1 MLYIV
6 IAFLWLA
13 ILFYLVLGGA
23 DFGAGILEI
32 FTATTKKQDLRRTAY
47 IAIGP
52 IWEANHMWII
62 ITVVIFFVGFP
73 EIYSMISI
81 SLHIPVLIML
91 LGIIARGT
99 AFTFRNYDPV
109 NDKMQALY
117 SRIYVYSSFITPL
130 FIGII
135 AATAVSGRID
145 PKAKGFLPTYIF
157 NWLDWYPV
165 SGGLFT
171 VFLCGFLAAVFLIGE
186 VSNMRSR
193 RAYMGKARL
202 MNLGLIIFML
212 LSFQVAKAEN
222 IPMFQWV
229 FGSTVSIAAVV
240 ISFVAWIIMW
250 SQIAKNNAKLTRLWA
265 GIMVMTLL
273 VSITYGHFPDVV
285 LLKGGR
291 SLSLLSGHAPEAT
304 INVLA
309 SALMAGD
316 LLIVPSLFYLIYSF
330 SRKNKSMSAK
340 TGRSYP

>member
-32 FTATTKKQDLRRTAY
+32 FTVATNKQDLRRTAY

-117 SRIYVYSSFITPL
+117 SRIYIYSSFITPL

-145 PKAKGFLPTYIF
+145 PKAEGFLPAYIF

-165 SGGLFT
+165 SVGLFT
-171 VFLCGFLAAVFLIGE
+171 VFLCGFLAAIFLIGE
-186 VSNMRSR
+186 VSLKSSR
-193 RAYMGKARL
+193 GAYVQKARL
-202 MNLGLIIFML
+202 MNLGVVVFML
-212 LSFQVAKAEN
+212 LSFRTAKAEN

-229 FGSTVSIAAVV
+229 FGSKVSIAAVV
-240 ISFVAWIIMW
+240 ISFIAWIFTW
-250 SQIAKNNAKLTRLWA
+250 YQISKNNAKLTRLWA
-265 GIMVMTLL
+265 GIMVMALL
-273 VSITYGHFPDVV
+273 VAITYGHFPDVV
-285 LLKGGR
+285 LLKGGS
-291 SLSLLSGHAPEAT
+291 SLSLLSGQAPEAT
-304 INVLA
+304 IKVLA
-309 SALMAGD
+309 IALLVGG
-316 LLIVPSLFYLIYSF
+316 LFIVPSLFYLIYSF
-330 SRKNKSMSAK
+330 SRKNQSIA
-340 TGRSYP
+340 

>member
-32 FTATTKKQDLRRTAY
+32 FTPATNKEDLRRTAY

-62 ITVVIFFVGFP
+62 IAVVIVFVGFP

-99 AFTFRNYDPV
+99 AFTFRNYDAI
-109 NDKMQALY
+109 NDKMQAVY
-117 SRIYVYSSFITPL
+117 TRIYIYSSFITPF

-145 PKAKGFLPTYIF
+145 PKAQGFLQAYIF
-157 NWLDWYPV
+157 DWLDWYPV
-165 SGGLFT
+165 SVGLFT
-171 VFLCGFLAAVFLIGE
+171 VFLCAFLAAIFLIGE
-186 VSNMRSR
+186 VSHKPSR
-193 RAYMGKARL
+193 QAYVQKARL

-212 LSFQVAKAEN
+212 LSFRAARADN
-222 IPMFQWV
+222 IPMFKWV
-229 FGSTVSIAAVV
+229 FGSTLSIVAVV
-240 ISFVAWIIMW
+240 ISFVAWIFTW
-250 SQIAKNNAKLTRLWA
+250 YQIANNNVRLTRLWA
-265 GIMVMTLL
+265 GIMILTLL
-273 VSITYGHFPDVV
+273 IAITYGHFPDVV
-285 LLKGGR
+285 LLKGGM
-291 SLSLLSGHAPEAT
+291 SLSLLSGQAPEAT
-304 INVLA
+304 INALG
-309 SALMAGD
+309 SALLTGG
-316 LLIVPSLFYLIYSF
+316 LFIIPSLFYLIYSF
-330 SRKNKSMSAK
+330 GQKNKSISVHK
-340 TGRSYP
+340 S

>member
-23 DFGAGILEI
+23 DFGAGILEM
-32 FTATTKKQDLRRTAY
+32 FTATANKQDLRATAY

-99 AFTFRNYDPV
+99 AFTFRNYDAI

-117 SRIYVYSSFITPL
+117 TRIYIYSSFITPL

-145 PKAKGFLPTYIF
+145 PKAEGFLRTYIF

-165 SGGLFT
+165 SVGLFT
-171 VFLCGFLAAVFLIGE
+171 VFLCGFLAAIFLIGE
-186 VSNMRSR
+186 VGPKPSR
-193 RAYMGKARL
+193 GAYVQKARL
-202 MNLGLIIFML
+202 MNLGMVVFML
-212 LSFQVAKAEN
+212 LSFRTAKAEN
-222 IPMFQWV
+222 IPMFHWV

-240 ISFVAWIIMW
+240 MSFVAWIFTW
-250 SQIAKNNAKLTRLWA
+250 YQISKNNTKLTRLWA

-273 VSITYGHFPDVV
+273 VAITYGHFPDVV
-285 LLKGGR
+285 LLKGGL
-291 SLSLLSGHAPEAT
+291 SLSLLSGQAPDAT

-309 SALMAGD
+309 IALLAGG
-316 LLIVPSLFYLIYSF
+316 LFIVPSLFYLIYSF
-330 SRKNKSMSAK
+330 SRKNKPISVH
-340 TGRSYP
+340 